1 MGPHPNVAMGSKPNS
16 RPRLTQEKMRPYCRS
31 VIMDDSLMLRLLL
44 LCIVVFGCNKKHIK
58 PDNFDK
64 DPSNITKAL
73 GACAD
78 NMTDISGVLDTT
90 IWRNGE
96 RLRIEQLFLR
106 SKSGNLRID
115 SLSLRVNQLTL
126 SSLTVDDF

>member
-1 MGPHPNVAMGSKPNS
+1 
-16 RPRLTQEKMRPYCRS
+16 
-31 VIMDDSLMLRLLL
+31 MDDSLMLRLLL

-64 DPSNITKAL
+64 DPSDITKAL

-115 SLSLRVNQLTL
+115 SLSPSGQPVNTVVFDGGRLRFSIRQIT
-126 SSLTVDDF
+126 SS